1 MIQTDLLDWLD
12 SKKIIL
18 ALPPAQSTQQRTFLI
33 NQLKPIMREMER
45 LELSPLA
52 ISEALAYYSNY
63 YQEAA
68 QAAILEEKAEDC
80 AN

>member
-1 MIQTDLLDWLD
+1 MQTDLLDWLD

-18 ALPPAQSTQQRTFLI
+18 ALPPTQSTQQRTFLI

-52 ISEALAYYSNY
+52 ISEALAYYSNH